1 MRSHL
6 IFCWLLLPLL
16 TSAQE
21 HRVPAGSDGNK
32 LYLAVHNSSESALAN
47 VRVTVKS
54 AADWLTFKSAEVIL
68 ESIPAAGWREA
79 EFEFAVMNMQTDAAD
94 TVLFNIT
101 DNAGRLLGQ
110 RVLHFRSE
118 LLPKST
124 RLQPPFPNPANPS
137 TTLQYD
143 LHALSEVKLEIYNI
157 LGQRVRTLLN
167 AEKPAGTFSI
177 QWDGHNDRGIA
188 VSSGTYIV
196 RLTARDI
203 EQNKLKQ
210 LNRKTD
216 HPEMKKGGVQ

>member
-1 MRSHL
+1 MRPYL

-16 TSAQE
+16 ASAQE

-32 LYLAVHNSSESALAN
+32 LYLAVYNSSESALAN

-54 AADWLTFKSAEVIL
+54 AADWLVFKSAEVIL
-68 ESIPAAGWREA
+68 ESIPATGWREA
-79 EFEFAVMNMQTDAAD
+79 EFEFAVMHMQTEEAD

-110 RVLHFRSE
+110 RLLRFRSE

-143 LHALSEVKLEIYNI
+143 LHVLSEVKLEIYNI
-157 LGQRVRTLLN
+157 LGQRVRRLFDE
-167 AEKPAGTFSI
+167 EKAAGTFSI
-177 QWDGHNDRGIA
+177 PWDGLNDHGLA
-188 VSSGTYIV
+188 VSTGTYIV
-196 RLTARDI
+196 RFIAT
-203 EQNKLKQ
+203 EKGKNK
-210 LNRKTD
+210 
-216 HPEMKKGGVQ
+216 VQQFSSKIIIQK